1 MYLSSMGHTPTYP
14 NCVVVS
20 SLSSGLCIYGVSKL
34 GAWNLG
40 QWGLASWN
48 DNAILEIYRQGRN
61 RFGHLMPFELGAG
74 EPCNTAGTQPRW
86 WTTTWWNAWK
96 KNMISL
102 PQSACIY
109 IYIYH
114 LNNNILCQEPA
125 IARSMHGVVL
135 SRYAVR
141 CPLPVLCWEMW
152 IGIGRKDLHD
162 VDIPNKNGLCSIHA
176 CLHFFAQTSQN
187 HLCLYAAPLFT
198 KPH

>member
-48 DNAILEIYRQGRN
+48 DNAILEIYFQGRTKSLWPFDAIWARGWGTLQHCRDTTTVMN
-61 RFGHLMPFELGAG
+61 HHLMKCLEEKHDFIAPK
-74 EPCNTAGTQPRW
+74 W
-86 WTTTWWNAWK
+86 
-96 KNMISL
+96 
-102 PQSACIY
+102 Y

-114 LNNNILCQEPA
+114 NFNNNILCQEPA

-141 CPLPVLCWEMW
+141 CAPSP
-152 IGIGRKDLHD
+152 
-162 VDIPNKNGLCSIHA
+162 
-176 CLHFFAQTSQN
+176 FFAGKCELESGWKI
-187 HLCLYAAPLFT
+187 CMM
-198 KPH
+198 

>member
-1 MYLSSMGHTPTYP
+1 MYLSSMGHTRTYP

-48 DNAILEIYRQGRN
+48 DNAILSIYCQRWN

-96 KNMISL
+96 KNMHDFIA
-102 PQSACIY
+102 PKY
-109 IYIYH
+109 IINLNNIYH
-114 LNNNILCQEPA
+114 AKSPLLPGQCMA
-125 IARSMHGVVL
+125 WFSRGML
-135 SRYAVR
+135 SGA
-141 CPLPVLCWEMW
+141 PSP
-152 IGIGRKDLHD
+152 
-162 VDIPNKNGLCSIHA
+162 
-176 CLHFFAQTSQN
+176 FFAGKCELESGWKI
-187 HLCLYAAPLFT
+187 CMM
-198 KPH
+198 